1 MTAEAEAHA
10 RTIYQWICEQADQ
23 EKAVANLADYALR
36 DINCW
41 LARMGAVSG
50 IPSMI
55 HGLILCEA
63 ARRYLAGEPSD
74 EGGFH
79 D

>member
-1 MTAEAEAHA
+1 MTLQQEQHAKALFASICASPDPEA
-10 RTIYQWICEQADQ
+10 
-23 EKAVANLADYALR
+23 AVGSLASFALR
-36 DINCW
+36 DLNAW
-41 LARMGAVSG
+41 LAREGAVSG

-63 ARRYLAGEPSD
+63 ARRYLAGQPSD